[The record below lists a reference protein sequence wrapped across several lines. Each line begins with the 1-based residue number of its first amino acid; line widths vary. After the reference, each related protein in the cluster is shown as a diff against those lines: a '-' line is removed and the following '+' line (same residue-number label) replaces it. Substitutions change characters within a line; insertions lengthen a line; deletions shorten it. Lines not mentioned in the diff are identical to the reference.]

1 MKLFNSEM
9 ETIIMMKCKP
19 FEMRN
24 EYHYNR
30 DIPAIIIGTWKP
42 KSQTKTIL
50 MMKCKPFEKWNE
62 DHNKQL

>member
-1 MKLFNSEM
+1 
-9 ETIIMMKCKP
+9 MMKCKP